1 MRTLSLLACLLLLAF
16 PHSATAQSEPSS
28 WGVAGTFVPGW
39 YVPSSFEAM
48 AAWHFSE
55 DELSI
60 EAQDL
65 KGSEFRIGIV
75 RGRASSGDWGV
86 SFVRRTFDDVT
97 TSSSQGGGCL
107 GSTVGGVFVQD
118 CEDFG
123 VDMTRRDATLN
134 GIEVHKFIPFVTIR
148 NRVQIGVN
156 VAGGF
161 GVVGGEVDLAD
172 SRTTFRCTYPPGV
185 FPNFDGF
192 DGTTPFGQ
200 CAGATI
206 SNVQTTQTG
215 AVTDEF
221 SRFLKNESGFLPIG
235 RAELAVAVI
244 ATDSLKVR
252 VGGGLNYPGVN
263 AFTVTGIYFFR

>member
-1 MRTLSLLACLLLLAF
+1 MKTLSLLACLLLLAF
-16 PHSATAQSEPSS
+16 PDSATAQSEPSS

-39 YVPSSFEAM
+39 DVPSSFEAM

-97 TSSSQGGGCL
+97 TSSSQGGGCA

-123 VDMTRRDATLN
+123 VDLARRDAILN

-148 NRVQIGVN
+148 NRVQ
-156 VAGGF
+156 
-161 GVVGGEVDLAD
+161 VVIDEVDLVKI
-172 SRTTFRCTYPPGV
+172 P
-185 FPNFDGF
+185 
-192 DGTTPFGQ
+192 
-200 CAGATI
+200 
-206 SNVQTTQTG
+206 
-215 AVTDEF
+215 
-221 SRFLKNESGFLPIG
+221 
-235 RAELAVAVI
+235 
-244 ATDSLKVR
+244 
-252 VGGGLNYPGVN
+252 GGGHFHFGPVRKADVPLEIE
-263 AFTVTGIYFFR
+263 FGINSAAGERL